1 MENKIIFIGK
11 YVNSHDLRS
20 GTTTHGDDWAAVD
33 IELKEDKEDK
43 PQSLICTLY
52 GVGEYHDKVEKFIDF
67 NSIGDLLE
75 VELKF
80 AVNQG
85 NTGKFY
91 NKVNAWRI
99 SNLTRKAKLQ
109 QRAQQ
114 NTTTTAT
121 VEPKKEEVAVKFT
134 YDKDD
139 LPF

>member
-52 GVGEYHDKVEKFIDF
+52 GVGEYHDKVEKFIDYT
-67 NSIGDLLE
+67 SIGDLLE

-80 AVNQG
+80 TVNQG

-109 QRAQQ
+109 QRTQQ
-114 NTTTTAT
+114 NTNTPA
-121 VEPKKEEVAVKFT
+121 VELKKEEVAAT
-134 YDKDD
+134 QADD
-139 LPF
+139 DVPF

>member
-1 MENKIIFIGK
+1 MENKIIFIGN

-33 IELKEDKEDK
+33 IKLKEDKEDK

-52 GVGEYHDKVEKFIDF
+52 GVGEYHDKVEKFIDYT
-67 NSIGDLLE
+67 SIGDLLE

-80 AVNQG
+80 TVNQG

-109 QRAQQ
+109 QRTQQ
-114 NTTTTAT
+114 NTNTPA
-121 VEPKKEEVAVKFT
+121 VEPKKEEVTAT
-134 YDKDD
+134 QADD
-139 LPF
+139 DVPF

>member
-1 MENKIIFIGK
+1 MENKIIIIGK

-52 GVGEYHDKVEKFIDF
+52 GVGEYHDKVEKFIDYT
-67 NSIGDLLE
+67 SIGDLLE

-80 AVNQG
+80 TVNQG

-109 QRAQQ
+109 QRTQQ
-114 NTTTTAT
+114 NTNTPA
-121 VEPKKEEVAVKFT
+121 VELKKEEVAAT
-134 YDKDD
+134 QADD
-139 LPF
+139 DVPF